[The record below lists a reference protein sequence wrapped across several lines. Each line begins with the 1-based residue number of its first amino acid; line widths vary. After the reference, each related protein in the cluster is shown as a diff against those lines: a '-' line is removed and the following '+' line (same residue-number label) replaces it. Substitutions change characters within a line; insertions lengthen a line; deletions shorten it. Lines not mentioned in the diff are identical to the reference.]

1 MIEKPDKNIK
11 FLSYIGTPLS
21 ENSISVLYS
30 ANNINFERC
39 ELFSDYVQSLLSI
52 IFDTYL
58 GDDITE
64 DDDNDIDDIDE
75 DDDKI
80 KHFEWCWI
88 KNIENFEKE
97 NIKFSIKSESFDYF
111 KEFMIEVFYNVELK
125 EENKIKPI
133 IKNLWNSIFSYN
145 GTKTS
150 SDMDN
155 FIEIYKI
162 LENSLKKG

>member
-1 MIEKPDKNIK
+1 MIGKADKNIE

-39 ELFSDYVQSLLSI
+39 ELFSDYVQSLLYI

-64 DDDNDIDDIDE
+64 DS
-75 DDDKI
+75 DKI
-80 KHFEWCWI
+80 KHFEWCW
-88 KNIENFEKE
+88 NE
-97 NIKFSIKSESFDYF
+97 NIKNFKKEGITFSNKDESFDYF
-111 KEFMIEVFYNVELK
+111 KEFMIEVFYNIELK
-125 EENKIKPI
+125 EENRVKVI
-133 IKNLWNSIFSYN
+133 IKGLWGSIFSYT

-155 FIEIYKI
+155 FIELYKI
-162 LENSLKKG
+162 LENSLKKV

>member
-1 MIEKPDKNIK
+1 MIEKTDKNIK

-58 GDDITE
+58 GDDIT
-64 DDDNDIDDIDE
+64 E

-155 FIEIYKI
+155 FIEIYNTLRIVSTPK
-162 LENSLKKG
+162 

>member
-1 MIEKPDKNIK
+1 MIEKTDKNIK

-58 GDDITE
+58 GDDIT
-64 DDDNDIDDIDE
+64 E

>member
-1 MIEKPDKNIK
+1 MIEKTDKNIK

-64 DDDNDIDDIDE
+64 DDE
-75 DDDKI
+75 KI